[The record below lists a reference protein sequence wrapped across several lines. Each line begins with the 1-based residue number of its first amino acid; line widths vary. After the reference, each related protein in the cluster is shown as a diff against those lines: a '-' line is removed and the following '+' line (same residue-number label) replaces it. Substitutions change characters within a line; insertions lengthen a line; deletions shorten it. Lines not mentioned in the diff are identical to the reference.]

1 MGKKILKT
9 LTNNFAFKL
18 LALFFAVI
26 LWLVVYSVDDPV
38 ISRNYTVSVNLVNT
52 DKIQDKYFEV
62 LDNSGTVSFSVSAQ
76 RSYLDRIDDSDFSAS
91 ADFNDMVINEDGTR
105 GSVKI
110 DIVASRYSSSLKI
123 NGSSKFVTVSL
134 EDAKSKQF
142 IVSPT
147 TEGTVAEGYALGD
160 VIISGSN
167 VLKVSGPATVVGT
180 VSKAIAAI
188 NIDGMS
194 QNLSDNVVP
203 VLYDEDGNEI
213 DTTKLTLSRTTVTVS
228 ATILGTKKVSIN
240 LSAKGEPADGY
251 ALAGISSSA
260 TTVWIKGAT
269 ATINPITSI
278 EIPSDVL
285 DITGTSVSLE
295 TTINITDYLPAGVA
309 LLDSG
314 DATISVLVDIEAYET
329 RVFEVPIENITI
341 EGLAAQNELTFPQ
354 GAVYV
359 SITGLA
365 VDLDSLD
372 AGTLR
377 GNVDVTDLT
386 TGSHVVNVEM
396 DIDAGKFVVAA
407 SRAQVNIDVKQELT
421 EAGNGEETDDRT
433 ESQAPSS
440 DAGTSQGMGTGAD
453 DGDQTNT
460 GNASDTGNSQDVE
473 EPSDTGREED
483 TRDDPVSEGEETDS
497 DESSASR

>member
-1 MGKKILKT
+1 
-9 LTNNFAFKL
+9 
-18 LALFFAVI
+18 
-26 LWLVVYSVDDPV
+26 
-38 ISRNYTVSVNLVNT
+38 
-52 DKIQDKYFEV
+52 
-62 LDNSGTVSFSVSAQ
+62 
-76 RSYLDRIDDSDFSAS
+76 
-91 ADFNDMVINEDGTR
+91 
-105 GSVKI
+105 
-110 DIVASRYSSSLKI
+110 
-123 NGSSKFVTVSL
+123 
-134 EDAKSKQF
+134 
-142 IVSPT
+142 
-147 TEGTVAEGYALGD
+147 
-160 VIISGSN
+160 
-167 VLKVSGPATVVGT
+167 
-180 VSKAIAAI
+180 
-188 NIDGMS
+188 
-194 QNLSDNVVP
+194 
-203 VLYDEDGNEI
+203 
-213 DTTKLTLSRTTVTVS
+213 
-228 ATILGTKKVSIN
+228 
-240 LSAKGEPADGY
+240 
-251 ALAGISSSA
+251 
-260 TTVWIKGAT
+260 VWIKGAT

-421 EAGNGEETDDRT
+421 EPGNGEETDDRT
-433 ESQAPSS
+433 ESQTPSS
-440 DAGTSQGMGTGAD
+440 DAGAGQGVGTGAD
-453 DGDQTNT
+453 DGDQTST
-460 GNASDTGNSQDVE
+460 GNPSDAGNSQNAE
-473 EPSDTGREED
+473 EPSDTGRED
-483 TRDDPVSEGEETDS
+483 GTVDDSSSEGEESDTDEALS
-497 DESSASR
+497 GR